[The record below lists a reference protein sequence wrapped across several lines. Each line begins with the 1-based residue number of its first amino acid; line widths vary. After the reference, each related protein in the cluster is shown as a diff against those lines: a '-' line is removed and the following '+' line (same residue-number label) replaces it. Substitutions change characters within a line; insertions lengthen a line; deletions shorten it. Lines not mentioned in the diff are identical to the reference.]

1 MPPRKRKL
9 EDDDTA
15 EESPKYVAGKVVRN
29 GTNPPIEY
37 SDPFRPDS
45 ELFRDE
51 WSIPRF
57 NAFVTF
63 TLDHLREVYPT
74 IFKDFIKL
82 PSRKFHPQ
90 YYYKIDQP
98 ISINEIKNRDY
109 EYADGTRDFLLD
121 VELLAKNCASYNEED
136 SLIVKNALQMVNYI
150 EYEALKAKNV
160 EKNYMINGSV
170 KDKLLALFEKIE
182 KATAKKI
189 TDSVTD
195 LKANL
200 QDADDDEFLL
210 AEPFM
215 ELVDKE
221 ELPEYYEVIHRPTA
235 LNIIKRNLIEEQ
247 YPKIYDFITEMHL
260 VFDNAFVF
268 NSASSLIYQSAQALL
283 EYFITSY
290 REMLNELK
298 ELKDHGEIVLDVQPN
313 EYEKNLGHRKVD
325 EKTATVNEESDDDF
339 DDFNHVE
346 GLGNGYQRNILTED
360 YLLGPEHIVSM
371 KLKADETNKIP
382 IITEKINKRLETPK
396 YNILK
401 SLKKDSV
408 SDQFKTDKELY
419 TLIAEVSIF
428 TSKGLY
434 IQGINPMQGT
444 KPSCNQNW
452 LEYNFIGSKM
462 NQNENIF
469 SLSLDPTQT
478 YLTVIAKVKNSKL
491 RSILH
496 LNNDLIRP
504 RNEPRVVLP
513 IPNINNNGTP
523 DIQTQDDNRENQSDN
538 ETHNEKFDIH
548 LNEGLN
554 LLEFE
559 CRAAG
564 DSTESIDNKDTVET
578 MKFWINVFP

>member
-1 MPPRKRKL
+1 MPPKKRKL
-9 EDDDTA
+9 EDDTE
-15 EESPKYVAGKVVRN
+15 EESTKYVAGKLVRS

-37 SDPFRPDS
+37 SDPFHPDS

-57 NAFVTF
+57 NAFVTY
-63 TLDHLREVYPT
+63 TLDHLREGYPI

-136 SLIVKNALQMVNYI
+136 SLIVKNSYQMVNYI

-160 EKNYMINGSV
+160 DKNYVINDSV
-170 KDKLLALFEKIE
+170 KEKLLAIFEKVE

-189 TDSVTD
+189 TDAVTD

-235 LNIIKRNLIEEQ
+235 LNIIKTNLINGQ

-268 NSASSLIYQSAQALL
+268 NSSSSLIYQSAQALL

-298 ELKDHGEIVLDVQPN
+298 ELKDHGEIVLDIQPN

-325 EKTATVNEESDDDF
+325 EKITTVNEESDDDF

-371 KLKADETNKIP
+371 KLKADETKKVP
-382 IITEKINKRLETPK
+382 TITDRINKRLETPK

-408 SDQFKTDKELY
+408 SEQFKTDKKLY
-419 TLIAEVSIF
+419 TLIEEVSIF

-452 LEYNFIGSKM
+452 LEFNFIGSKM
-462 NQNENIF
+462 NQNENIY

-478 YLTVIAKVKNSKL
+478 YLTVITKVKNSKL
-491 RSILH
+491 RSTLH
-496 LNNDLIRP
+496 LNNDVIRP
-504 RNEPRVVLP
+504 RNEPRTVLP
-513 IPNINNNGTP
+513 IPNINNDGTAGVES
-523 DIQTQDDNRENQSDN
+523 QNDNHDNQPDN
-538 ETHNEKFDIH
+538 EAHNEKFDIH

-559 CRAAG
+559 SILPG
-564 DSTESIDNKDTVET
+564 DSAEISGNEITKEV
-578 MKFWINVFP
+578 MKFWINVSP

>member
-1 MPPRKRKL
+1 MPPKKRKL
-9 EDDDTA
+9 DDDST
-15 EESPKYVAGKVVRN
+15 EESPKYVAGKVVRS

-57 NAFVTF
+57 NAFVTY
-63 TLDHLREVYPT
+63 TLDHLREVYPI

-136 SLIVKNALQMVNYI
+136 SLIVKNAYQMVNYI

-160 EKNYMINGSV
+160 DKNYVINDSV

-189 TDSVTD
+189 TDYVTD
-195 LKANL
+195 LRANL
-200 QDADDDEFLL
+200 QDADDDEFML

-235 LNIIKRNLIEEQ
+235 LSIIKRNLIDGQ
-247 YPKIYDFITEMHL
+247 YPKVYDFITEIHL

-268 NSASSLIYQSAQALL
+268 NSSTSLIYQSAQALL
-283 EYFITSY
+283 EYFITLY
-290 REMLNELK
+290 REMFNELK
-298 ELKDHGEIVLDVQPN
+298 ELKDHGEMILEVQPN
-313 EYEKNLGHRKVD
+313 EYEKFLGHRKVD
-325 EKTATVNEESDDDF
+325 QKTTTVNEESDDDF

-346 GLGNGYQRNILTED
+346 GLGNGYARNMLTED
-360 YLLGPEHIVSM
+360 YLLGPEHVASM
-371 KLKADETNKIP
+371 KLKADESSKTP
-382 IITEKINKRLETPK
+382 IKTERINKRLETPK
-396 YNILK
+396 FNILK

-408 SDQFKTDKELY
+408 SDQFKTDKKFY
-419 TLIAEVSIF
+419 TLIEEISIF

-444 KPSCNQNW
+444 KPSSNQNW
-452 LEYNFIGSKM
+452 LEYNFIGNKI

-469 SLSLDPTQT
+469 SLSLDPIQT
-478 YLTVIAKVKNSKL
+478 YLTMIAKVKNSKL
-491 RSILH
+491 RSTLH
-496 LNNDLIRP
+496 LNNDLVRP
-504 RNEPRVVLP
+504 RNEPKATLS
-513 IPNINNNGTP
+513 IPHINGDGTP
-523 DIQTQDDNRENQSDN
+523 SVQSQEKIHENQSDN

-554 LLEFE
+554 LLEYE
-559 CRAAG
+559 CYTPG
-564 DSTESIDNKDTVET
+564 DSNDIINNVDSKEV